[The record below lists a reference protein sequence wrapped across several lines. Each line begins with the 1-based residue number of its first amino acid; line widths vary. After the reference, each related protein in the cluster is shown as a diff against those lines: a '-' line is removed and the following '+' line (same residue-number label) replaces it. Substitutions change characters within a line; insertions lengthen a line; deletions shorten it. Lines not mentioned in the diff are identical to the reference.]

1 METQNVNLKLPQLAE
16 KLQSQNVQK
25 ADFVV
30 PAHLISMKEGRIIF
44 PFDEIGQ
51 VLAQAGIKTD
61 SNLSLEIMDVFHGGV
76 CDKLG
81 IPRNYYNKM
90 VGAHDMLRDAN
101 VNHWLQNVGGN
112 IMVRTFVDRA
122 TNTGYARALL
132 SDRYELIDNYDV
144 LIAALTAIR
153 ETGLNVEVEVADITE
168 RKMYVRFVCPDIQIQ
183 APELMK
189 NYRNP
194 VNGIMGD
201 GIVLGFVLANSE
213 VGQGQF
219 SIAPLAKIFT
229 CNNRMNFLSD
239 AYQRTHLGARK
250 EVSSITWSQ
259 ETKTKTL
266 ELVCSQVKDA
276 IKYFATADYLSGKV
290 QKLVDANKPIQ
301 NPADTIRIVSK
312 EINFTEA
319 QEKLVLDYFIKSG
332 DMTSFGV
339 VQAVTYHA
347 HADNGADA
355 RYDIESLSE
364 NLIERVNKADKV
376 LVQKTTKE
384 LIAAN

>member
-1 METQNVNLKLPQLAE
+1 METTNLKLPQLVE
-16 KLQSQNVQK
+16 RLQGQNVQK

-30 PAHLISMKEGRIIF
+30 PAQLISMKEGRIIF

-51 VLAQAGIKTD
+51 VLAQAGINTD
-61 SNLSLEIMDVFHGGV
+61 SNLSLEIMDVFHGGI

-90 VGAHDMLRDAN
+90 VGTHNALRDEN

-112 IMVRTFVDRA
+112 IMVRTFVDRV

-153 ETGLNVEVEVADITE
+153 ETGLNVVVDVADITE
-168 RKMYVRFVCPDIQIQ
+168 RKMYVRFTCPDIEIQ

-189 NYRNP
+189 HYRNP
-194 VNGIMGD
+194 NTGGVGSGV
-201 GIVLGFVLANSE
+201 VLGFIISNSE
-213 VGQGQF
+213 VGQGTF
-219 SIAPLAKIFT
+219 SIAPRLTWKV
-229 CNNRMNFLSD
+229 CNNGMIVTAD
-239 AYQRTHLGARK
+239 AYNRTHLGARK
-250 EVSSITWSQ
+250 EVSSITWSE

-290 QKLVDANKPIQ
+290 QKIMDLNNPIEH
-301 NPADTIRIVSK
+301 PADTIRVISK
-312 EINFTEA
+312 ELTFTEA
-319 QEKLVLDYFIKSG
+319 QEKSVLDYFIKSG

-339 VQAVTYHA
+339 VQAITFHA
-347 HADNGADA
+347 HADNDADA
-355 RYDIESLSE
+355 RYDIESASE
-364 NLIERVNKADKV
+364 NLIEKVNKADKV
-376 LVQKTTKE
+376 LVQKTVKE
-384 LIAAN
+384 LVTAN

>member
-1 METQNVNLKLPQLAE
+1 METTNLKLPQLVE
-16 KLQSQNVQK
+16 RLQNQNVQK

-30 PAHLISMKEGRIIF
+30 PAQLISMKNGRIIF

-51 VLAQAGIKTD
+51 VLAQAGINTD

-90 VGAHDMLRDAN
+90 VGTHNALRDEN
-101 VNHWLQNVGGN
+101 VNHWLKNIGGN
-112 IMVRTFVDRA
+112 IMVRTFVDRV

-132 SDRYELIDNYDV
+132 SDKYELIDNYDV

-153 ETGLNVEVEVADITE
+153 ETGLNVVVDVADITE
-168 RKMYVRFVCPDIQIQ
+168 RKMYVRFTCPDIEIQ

-189 NYRNP
+189 HYRNP
-194 VNGIMGD
+194 NTGGVGS
-201 GIVLGFVLANSE
+201 GIVLGFIISNSE
-213 VGQGQF
+213 VGQSAF
-219 SIAPLAKIFT
+219 SIAPRLTWKV
-229 CNNRMNFLSD
+229 CNNGMIVTTD
-239 AYQRTHLGARK
+239 AYNRTHLGARK
-250 EVSSITWSQ
+250 EVSSIVWSE

-290 QKLVDANKPIQ
+290 QKIMDLNNPIEH
-301 NPADTIRIVSK
+301 PADTIRVISK
-312 EINFTEA
+312 ELTFTEA
-319 QEKLVLDYFIKSG
+319 QEKSVLDYFIKSG

-339 VQAVTYHA
+339 VQAITFHA
-347 HADNGADA
+347 HADNDADA
-355 RYDIESLSE
+355 RYDIESASE
-364 NLIERVNKADKV
+364 NLIEKVNKADKV
-376 LVQKTTKE
+376 LVQKTVKE
-384 LIAAN
+384 LVTAN